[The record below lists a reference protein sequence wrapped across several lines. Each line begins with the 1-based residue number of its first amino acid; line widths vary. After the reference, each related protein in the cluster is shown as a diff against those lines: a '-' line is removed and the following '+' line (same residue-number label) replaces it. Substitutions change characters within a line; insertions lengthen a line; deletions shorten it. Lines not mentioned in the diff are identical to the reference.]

1 MKCEKVS
8 DLISSYVDGCLPP
21 KQAEAVRTHIGGC
34 DRCRAE
40 MSAEQVSTN
49 ALSSPVKSFDAPD
62 VLAQVKSRVARRQTA
77 RPRWQWAFAGVAAAC
92 CLIWLALSLVPQGP
106 SPQQTATNHT
116 TGQVATTPH
125 APAVKAEPEV
135 VSPAAEKPA
144 VEKPRVARVKAPK
157 PRRTVAHPAPALRTV
172 APEPEIEYLVV
183 YKQPGLGDGVTF
195 AVSDGTGGPD
205 PENPA
210 TSSYTI
216 RMTDES
222 TGTVTGVSAY
232 SNSDGESEESA
243 TVRFQSETPD
253 VVEPERSS
261 TDETPLHITG
271 GPAPSDLC

>member
-1 MKCEKVS
+1 MKCERVS
-8 DLISSYVDGCLPP
+8 DLISSYLDGCLPAN
-21 KQAEAVRTHIGGC
+21 KAEAVRIHIGGC

-40 MSAEQVSTN
+40 MAAEQVATR
-49 ALSSPVKSFDAPD
+49 ALGSPVKSFDAPD
-62 VLAQVKSRVARRQTA
+62 VLAQVKSRVVRRQTA

-92 CLIWLALSLVPQGP
+92 CLIWLALSLVPRSP
-106 SPQQTATNHT
+106 SPQQAATKHA
-116 TGQVATTPH
+116 TGPVATAPE

-135 VSPAAEKPA
+135 VSSAAEKPAAEKPRI
-144 VEKPRVARVKAPK
+144 VRHKSPKPLRRVARPT
-157 PRRTVAHPAPALRTV
+157 PAHRPV
-172 APEPEIEYLVV
+172 APEPKMEYLVV
-183 YKQPGLGDGVTF
+183 YKQPGLGDGLSF
-195 AVSDGTGGPD
+195 AVSDATDAPE

-232 SNSDGESEESA
+232 SNSDGETEESA

-253 VVEPERSS
+253 AVEPERSS

-271 GPAPSDLC
+271 GPARSDLC